1 VTDYRIEES
10 YRRNDSGFSS
20 MGVENKYYK
29 DGYWYKQDI
38 GGYEGL
44 AEEVCSMILRHSN
57 LGERAVGTSG
67 NDGERGLNKDN
78 EKDNGKDNEKDNEK
92 DNGSVIRRY
101 VEYEECTI
109 NGKSGCRSKNFL
121 REEEELVTFKRLYEV
136 VCGGDLTNKVYTI
149 PDVEGRIRFVI
160 DFVKE
165 YTGVD
170 CTNYLCNVLSFD
182 MLTLNTDRHFHNL
195 ALIRTK
201 EGYRECPIFDNGAA
215 FLGNYGMFPPYEELE
230 ELIMHASA
238 KPFSGSFE
246 QQAMV
251 LGTGIRLDFDAIYAE
266 MERIRHRR
274 LRAVLGYQL
283 ERYRTFFDK

>member
-1 VTDYRIEES
+1 MRGGCEGRVTDYRIEES
-10 YRRNDSGFSS
+10 YRRNDIGFSS

-57 LGERAVGTSG
+57 LGKWTGDQE
-67 NDGERGLNKDN
+67 ENKKQN
-78 EKDNGKDNEKDNEK
+78 ETKHC
-92 DNGSVIRRY
+92 RY

-121 REEEELVTFKRLYEV
+121 REEEELVTFKRLYEI
-136 VCGGDLTNKVYTI
+136 VCGGDLTNKVYTMRN
-149 PDVEGRIRFVI
+149 VEERIRFVI

-165 YTGVD
+165 YTNVD
-170 CTNYLCNVLSFD
+170 CTGYLRNILSLD

-201 EGYRECPIFDNGAA
+201 NGYRECPIFDNGAA
-215 FLGNYGMFPPYEELE
+215 FLSNYGMFPPYEDVE

-246 QQAMV
+246 QQAMI
-251 LGTGIRLDFDAIYAE
+251 LGTEIYLDFDAIYAE
-266 MERIRHRR
+266 TEGIRHQR
-274 LRAVLGYQL
+274 LREVLKYQL
-283 ERYRTFFDK
+283 KRYGTFFVTAHGVRRPIK